1 MACRA
6 QGAGPHCEKI
16 RPVKLRRYAQSAA
29 MPYRWSGKGLQ
40 VLVVTSRS
48 RRRWVVPK
56 GLIEA
61 GLTAADSAAK
71 EAFEEAGVEGRI
83 HKRSIG
89 AYSYEKWGGVCD
101 VQVFPLAVEY
111 LYDEW
116 DEDDRIREWVSIAQ
130 AVKRLEE
137 KDLQRLV
144 RALPK
149 VVRG

>member
-1 MACRA
+1 
-6 QGAGPHCEKI
+6 
-16 RPVKLRRYAQSAA
+16 
-29 MPYRWSGKGLQ
+29 LQ
-40 VLVVTSRS
+40 LLVVTSRS

-56 GLIEA
+56 GLIEK
-61 GLTAADSAAK
+61 GLSAADSAAK

-83 HKRSIG
+83 HKHSLG

-101 VQVFPLAVEY
+101 VEVFPLAVQY
-111 LYDEW
+111 LYEEW
-116 DEDDRIREWVSIAQ
+116 DEDDRIREWVSLAQ

-149 VVRG
+149 VARG